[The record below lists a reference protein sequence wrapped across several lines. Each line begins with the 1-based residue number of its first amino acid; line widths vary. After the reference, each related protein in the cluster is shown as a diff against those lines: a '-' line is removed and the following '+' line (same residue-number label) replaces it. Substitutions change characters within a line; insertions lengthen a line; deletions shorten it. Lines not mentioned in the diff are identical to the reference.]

1 MIAPRLSFAWDP
13 TGKGKWAIRAG
24 GGQFFNRDRLFALQ
38 IGGTNPPF
46 VGNFTDPNGRFLDS
60 LNTPTQSGSAFST
73 GLGSASIGGETSN
86 QMPNSWQYNVTVQ
99 HELWRDARLEVG
111 YVANRNMHWEIKSD
125 VNAVA
130 PADRLNYFQCQGVS
144 ACSRSSFRPFGPL
157 RGDSSLTYYT
167 HSGQSS
173 YNSLQMLFQ
182 SRFHR
187 NSSLQFAYTW
197 SKLISDT
204 QLIDTPNN
212 NLDFYNPGANR
223 GPDQLN
229 RPHIFTANWIYNLPA
244 LQQQNRFV
252 KNALGAWEISSI
264 ISVATGPSMTGIIGN
279 SPVGDPSGTGSGGNE
294 VPMRVAGQGCRA
306 NTGDSRQWFNPNMF
320 TLNGFQIGKKGSEGF
335 GVCSGP
341 GNSDVDLSFR
351 KNFKLTERVKMQFQ
365 MDFFNLFN
373 HPQYLASSIGGNG
386 EFGVNFNGPT
396 RAADNPSSALFLD
409 SAGNPIYPRS
419 GVAKSTG
426 CNAATHLADPNGT
439 SPETAC
445 GFSIV
450 NTTIGNN
457 FGLVTQSRENG
468 WRQIQYGLK
477 FTF

>member
-1 MIAPRLSFAWDP
+1 
-13 TGKGKWAIRAG
+13 
-24 GGQFFNRDRLFALQ
+24 
-38 IGGTNPPF
+38 
-46 VGNFTDPNGRFLDS
+46 
-60 LNTPTQSGSAFST
+60 
-73 GLGSASIGGETSN
+73 
-86 QMPNSWQYNVTVQ
+86 
-99 HELWRDARLEVG
+99 
-111 YVANRNMHWEIKSD
+111 MHWEIKSD
-125 VNAVA
+125 VDAIR
-130 PADRLNYFQCQGVS
+130 PADRLTYFQDNACTKANKLCGVDAGGNGITS
-144 ACSRSSFRPFGPL
+144 GTARTALRPFGPM
-157 RGDSSLTYYT
+157 RGDNSLTYYT

-173 YNSLQMLFQ
+173 YNSLQVLFQ

-187 NSSLQFAYTW
+187 NSSFQLAYTW

-212 NLDFYNPGANR
+212 NLDFYNPRANR

-229 RPHIFTANWIYNLPA
+229 RPQILSANWIYNLPA
-244 LQQQNRFV
+244 LDQQNRFV

-264 ISVATGPSMTGIIGN
+264 ISVATGPSMTGIMGN

-306 NTGDSRQWFNPNMF
+306 NTSDSRQWFNPNMF
-320 TLNGFQIGKKGSEGF
+320 TLNGFQIGKKGGEGF

-341 GNSDVDLSFR
+341 GNNSVDLSFR

-396 RAADNPSSALFLD
+396 RVADNPNSALYLD
-409 SAGNPIYPRS
+409 SAGSPIYPRS
-419 GVAKSTG
+419 ATAGSTG
-426 CNAATHLADPNGT
+426 CGANKLASPTGL
-439 SPETAC
+439 SPEIWCAN
-445 GFSIV
+445 SIA

-468 WRQIQYGLK
+468 WRQVQYGLK